1 MEPSELILMDKTYKD
16 RIMYRR
22 QLLKDHHDVVIQ
34 VRNEGTDPRVR
45 AAVGELYNFTMGFYL
60 PTRYPRMFKLV
71 TAEFDKERTQLVQNL
86 VTGELLPT
94 DLSANRPASSALET
108 LAKTVDEDMLILLP
122 QQKRTGS
129 EKKKKNQTG
138 DVRRRNVNASGGHSS
153 SADGAP
159 ATSPTEDT
167 KYVLEA
173 YEVCYPAG
181 FDSRTKL
188 GKRLADIHGPV
199 PGYAEKIEKSMDR
212 FFEKLEVGKFVKR
225 ANWGITT
232 DSDLFSAFGGIH
244 AAKGEKLKPLA
255 REDLDVDNVSNLPQS
270 QPPKAPRKSPFL
282 LPADSFTLRRL
293 FSAANARR
301 SIAFR
306 KLEQSYSRSTLTA
319 IRSGRSKKKVKERI
333 LPQLSRASPAVAC
346 LPWAPISGCR
356 YGERL

>member
-1 MEPSELILMDKTYKD
+1 MDKTYKD

-22 QLLKDHHDVVIQ
+22 QLLKDHHDVVVQ

-45 AAVGELYNFTMGFYL
+45 AAIGELYNFVMGFYL

-71 TAEFDKERTQLVQNL
+71 AAEFDKVPARFLQNL

-94 DLSANRPASSALET
+94 DLSVNRPAISALET

-122 QQKRTGS
+122 EQKRTGP
-129 EKKKKNQTG
+129 EKKKNQTG
-138 DVRRRNVNASGGHSS
+138 DVRRRNVNAKSGHSR

-159 ATSPTEDT
+159 ATSEDT

-173 YEVCYPAG
+173 YEVCCPAG

-225 ANWGITT
+225 TNWGITT
-232 DSDLFSAFGGIH
+232 DSDLFSPFGGIH
-244 AAKGEKLKPLA
+244 AAKGEKLEPLTL
-255 REDLDVDNVSNLPQS
+255 EDLDVDNVSKLAAEAHPERV
-270 QPPKAPRKSPFL
+270 PLYCLLTPLRTADFSP
-282 LPADSFTLRRL
+282 
-293 FSAANARR
+293 
-301 SIAFR
+301 
-306 KLEQSYSRSTLTA
+306 
-319 IRSGRSKKKVKERI
+319 V
-333 LPQLSRASPAVAC
+333 
-346 LPWAPISGCR
+346 
-356 YGERL
+356 